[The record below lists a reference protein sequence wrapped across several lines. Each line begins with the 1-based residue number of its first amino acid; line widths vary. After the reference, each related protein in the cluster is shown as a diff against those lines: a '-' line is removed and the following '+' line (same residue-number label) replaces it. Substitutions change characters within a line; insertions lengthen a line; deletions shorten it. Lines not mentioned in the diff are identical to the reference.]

1 MKRELVIGNTG
12 QDGAYLAGFLR
23 RTQTKVDR
31 FRKTNA
37 LAAPAAS
44 DSSAPSASLFFNTW
58 EAVRRGAA
66 PQLSAKRRGAL
77 ARRIDR
83 EYQKAQSGS
92 QRKARCSDGVGLCRL
107 MTPPGRTP
115 YGAERGMPC
124 PESSIPKRSYRL
136 YAV

>member
-66 PQLSAKRRGAL
+66 PLP
-77 ARRIDR
+77 D
-83 EYQKAQSGS
+83 GS
-92 QRKARCSDGVGLCRL
+92 IGSIKKRKAVRNGRL
-107 MTPPGRTP
+107 AAAMGW
-115 YGAERGMPC
+115 AF
-124 PESSIPKRSYRL
+124 
-136 YAV
+136 AV